1 MDDRTRLEL
10 PEASIVLETI
20 PFAVLLVGIDGRIA
34 LVNSQA
40 QTLFGYPREA
50 LIGRPLGQLVTEA
63 DTGAL
68 VRYRHQ
74 YNDLP
79 TSRPMNDALELDA
92 VCADGSTFS
101 AEINLGPLDTPSG
114 KLICATV
121 RDVTHQA
128 EANKLLQ
135 QRDLELSELNRRLEA
150 RVTLR
155 TAELET
161 AMEELE
167 AFSYSVSHDLRAP
180 LRAIDGFSR
189 ILQQDQ
195 AGRIDAD
202 GLSQLDR
209 IRAATVR
216 MGTLIDQMLELSRI
230 SRRLIRKSEVD
241 LSALALAIAEELAMV
256 EPERQVDWR
265 IEPGLIVQADPI
277 LMRSVLDNLLGNA
290 WKFTART
297 EHPRIE
303 FGREDDG
310 KFMHF
315 VRDNGAGFDMQYA
328 SKLFGTF
335 QRLHSNHEFPGSGIG
350 LATVRRIIHR
360 HGGTIRAEAAENRG
374 ATFRFTLAPDEE
386 SQKCLNP
393 K

>member
-20 PFAVLLVGIDGRIA
+20 PFAVLLVGIDDRIA

-216 MGTLIDQMLELSRI
+216 MGTLIDQMLE
-230 SRRLIRKSEVD
+230 
-241 LSALALAIAEELAMV
+241 
-256 EPERQVDWR
+256 PERQVDWR

-277 LMRSVLDNLLGNA
+277 LMRSALDNLLGNA